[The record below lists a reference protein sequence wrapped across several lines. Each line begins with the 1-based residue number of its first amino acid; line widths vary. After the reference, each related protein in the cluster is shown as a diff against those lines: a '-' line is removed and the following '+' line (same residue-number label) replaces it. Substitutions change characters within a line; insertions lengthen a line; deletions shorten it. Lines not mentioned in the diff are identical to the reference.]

1 MHFAVLQNTQKAAN
15 VKISRQV
22 SQYTTK
28 LRKDLTRIT
37 DYQEEYDKIFGGDY
51 LDKKLPKDDLYYSIK
66 DEIESKV
73 T

>member
-1 MHFAVLQNTQKAAN
+1 MHFAVLQNTQKQSN
-15 VKISRQV
+15 IKISRQV

-28 LRKDLTRIT
+28 LRKDMTKIC
-37 DYQEEYDKIFGGDY
+37 DYQEDYDKIFGGDFVERR
-51 LDKKLPKDDLYYSIK
+51 LMRDDLYYSIK